1 MTQRAQ
7 VLVVDD
13 KETVLELMASILS
26 EAYDVTTLSDPAA
39 AMALLAERPFDV
51 VLTDV
56 RMPGATGFDVLAAV
70 KRAASEASVVMM
82 TGFASVPDAV
92 GAMRQGAFD
101 YVSKPLEADDVS
113 LVVARALEHRASR
126 AKPAATGPASA
137 GPAVATDFR
146 EAVLAARDRAS
157 HDYLVALMRDFH
169 GNVTRAATQAGMT
182 REGLHR
188 LLKKYGVRSEDFRG
202 H

>member
-1 MTQRAQ
+1 
-7 VLVVDD
+7 
-13 KETVLELMASILS
+13 
-26 EAYDVTTLSDPAA
+26 
-39 AMALLAERPFDV
+39 
-51 VLTDV
+51 
-56 RMPGATGFDVLAAV
+56 MPGATGFDVLAAV
-70 KRAASEASVVMM
+70 KRGASEASVVMM

-126 AKPAATGPASA
+126 AKPAAAAPASP

-202 H
+202 R

>member
-1 MTQRAQ
+1 MTERAQ

-13 KETVLELMASILS
+13 KESVLELMSSILS
-26 EAYDVTTLSDPAA
+26 EAYDVTTVADPAA
-39 AMALLAERPFDV
+39 AMALIAERSFDV

-70 KRAASEASVVMM
+70 KRAASEAAVVMM

-113 LVVARALEHRASR
+113 LVVARALAHRASR
-126 AKPAATGPASA
+126 AKPAAT
-137 GPAVATDFR
+137 
-146 EAVLAARDRAS
+146 
-157 HDYLVALMRDFH
+157 
-169 GNVTRAATQAGMT
+169 AAT
-182 REGLHR
+182 
-188 LLKKYGVRSEDFRG
+188 
-202 H
+202 